1 MKHLYIYP
9 ILLLFACNSPEKKE
23 VYSGSAAFEECKK
36 QPAFVPSIG
45 FNPQI
50 SGFSTSE
57 KKVKGLAFIQ
67 FSPNGN
73 PAEQKVY
80 QHPSWKSAGF
90 MGPMALDELG
100 NIYVAPI
107 PMVNVL
113 ENQTEKQN
121 IIYKIDSKTQ
131 EMSQLINLPSAQK
144 PSEQNAYGL
153 LGMVYDCR
161 TRFLFASSVLGSD
174 REKEVGRIYSID
186 VKSGKVIDQLENVDA
201 MGVGINY
208 LNQKNR
214 VFFGKARVSEIWS
227 VEVDKEGKF
236 VGEPRLEINLE
247 DLGPRG
253 DDKARKIRFA
263 PNGDMLVQ
271 AINFYFN
278 LTAPTEKQETAYTFR
293 YDVGQG
299 KWGAIEK

>member
-1 MKHLYIYP
+1 MKHLYIYTA
-9 ILLLFACNSPEKKE
+9 LFLFACNTQEKKE

-36 QPAFVPSIG
+36 QPSFVPSIG
-45 FNPQI
+45 FSPQI

-67 FSPNGN
+67 FSPNEN
-73 PAEQKVY
+73 TAEQKIY

-90 MGPMALDELG
+90 MGPMALDDLG
-100 NIYVAPI
+100 NIYIAPV

-113 ENQTEKQN
+113 ENQPEKQN
-121 IIYKIDSKTQ
+121 IIYKVDTKTQ
-131 EMSQLINLPSAQK
+131 EMRPLINLPSAQK

-161 TRFLFASSVLGSD
+161 TRFLYASSVLGSD

-186 VKSGKVIDQLENVDA
+186 IKSGKIIAKLENIDA

-236 VGEPRLEINLE
+236 IGEPRLEINLE

-278 LTAPTEKQETAYTFR
+278 LTAPTEKQETTYTFR
-293 YDVGQG
+293 YDIGQG
-299 KWGAIEK
+299 KWLEITK